1 VVDEIKDRES
11 AGVLV
16 SAIPAERAKTRKSW
30 SQLKRDLTDEELASP
45 AAVKMLLDEVD
56 RLDFE
61 NEELT
66 GYVDRFHEADKTCAV
81 LREQQKSNLAS
92 DIVFTAAISLGGV
105 LLGLLS
111 SVRDRAS
118 FWPLLGVGVL
128 MVATG
133 IAAKA
138 IGR

>member
-1 VVDEIKDRES
+1 
-11 AGVLV
+11 
-16 SAIPAERAKTRKSW
+16 
-30 SQLKRDLTDEELASP
+30 
-45 AAVKMLLDEVD
+45 MLLDEVD